1 MHVSR
6 LVFPGE
12 CDEGVCVC
20 EDGYYGE
27 DCSISASATP
37 TVYTPPCCDVR
48 TTDCSDMVLHG
59 TSFIPNQGLSCEIR
73 TVQVCFK
80 LVT

>member
-1 MHVSR
+1 MFR
-6 LVFPGE
+6 GFFFPGE

-37 TVYTPPCCDVR
+37 TVYTPPCCDVH
-48 TTDCSDMVLHG
+48 TTDCSNMVLHG
-59 TSFIPNQGLSCEIR
+59 TSFIPDQGLSCEIR
-73 TVQVCFK
+73 TVQVCFY